1 MTTAIE
7 QTRQLAA
14 PDMARV
20 DRVIQ
25 DKLQSDVVLINQLS
39 KYIIGAGGKRFRPL
53 VLMLAARS
61 LTNGQPPT
69 GDDWAPQLAA
79 VVEFIHTATLLHDDV
94 VDESTLRRGRE
105 TANELFGNAA
115 SVLTGDFLYS
125 RAFEMMVE
133 VGKPK
138 IMAVLAHATNRIA
151 EGEVLQLMNIGDA
164 DLDEQRYMDVIAR
177 KTATLFE
184 AACQLAAIVNDAPDE
199 IEQALGA
206 YGLHLGTAFQLIDDV
221 LDYNGDEGETGKHVG
236 DDLAEGKP
244 TLPLI
249 VAMERSLAS
258 GDQASADT
266 IRQAIEQHDDSHLHE
281 IVKAVEQT
289 GALAYTARLAENEA
303 EQAKLALTPI
313 PDGPHKQALFALAD
327 AAVQRNG

>member
-1 MTTAIE
+1 MTTPIE

-20 DRVIQ
+20 DSVIQ
-25 DKLQSDVVLINQLS
+25 EKLSSDVVLINQLS
-39 KYIIGAGGKRFRPL
+39 HYIINAGGKRFRPM
-53 VLMLAARS
+53 VLMLAARA
-61 LTNGQPPT
+61 LTGGQPPA

-133 VGKPK
+133 VGKPR

-184 AACQLAAIVNDAPDE
+184 AACQLAAIVNDSPDE

-221 LDYNGDEGETGKHVG
+221 LDYNGNEGNTGKHVG

-249 VAMERSLAS
+249 VAMAR
-258 GDQASADT
+258 GDKATADT
-266 IRQAIEQHDDSHLHE
+266 IRHAIEQHDSRDLKE

-303 EQAKLALTPI
+303 EKAKQALTPI
-313 PDGPHKQALFALAD
+313 PDGPHKQALSALAD